1 MKNLKRLSV
10 ALNVCPL
17 SFLKKHR
24 NKALYPL
31 ILAAFIIGL
40 NSFDP
45 KWYQHCWL
53 CVYYLIFTVRFMKL
67 ENLLQDMRQP
77 CVLDIKM
84 GRKTYDPFASKEKI
98 AMETAKFPPAKNLG
112 YQISGMLVRY
122 GLLVHVRWTSSHV
135 IIISSFFTKV

>member
-1 MKNLKRLSV
+1 
-10 ALNVCPL
+10 
-17 SFLKKHR
+17 
-24 NKALYPL
+24 
-31 ILAAFIIGL
+31 
-40 NSFDP
+40 
-45 KWYQHCWL
+45 
-53 CVYYLIFTVRFMKL
+53 MKL

-122 GLLVHVRWTSSHV
+122 GLLVHV
-135 IIISSFFTKV
+135 K

>member
-1 MKNLKRLSV
+1 
-10 ALNVCPL
+10 
-17 SFLKKHR
+17 
-24 NKALYPL
+24 
-31 ILAAFIIGL
+31 
-40 NSFDP
+40 
-45 KWYQHCWL
+45 
-53 CVYYLIFTVRFMKL
+53 MKL

-122 GLLVHVRWTSSHV
+122 GRLPLYTQDV
-135 IIISSFFTKV
+135 IIILSFFTKVLTGFIFFATIFMYRLFCKVTPSERMFVITCIC